1 MATTV
6 TKTVFGKYPDG
17 RDCFLYTMTNE
28 NGMEVAVTTVGAA
41 IVKLIVPDAE
51 GKKADLVLGFDKAED
66 YLVNPSFFGVVVGP
80 NANRIGN
87 AKYEIDGVTYQLDV
101 NDGVNNLHSHID
113 KGYHKMLWDAEEI
126 AGGVKFTL
134 EDTDGN
140 LGFPGNKKV
149 SVEYTLDEEN
159 NLRLHYHAISDKKTI
174 LNLTNHTYFN
184 LDGHDSGKIE
194 GHVLS
199 LNAANFT
206 PADAGSIPTGEIV
219 SVKGTPMDFT
229 SPKQVGLE
237 IDAAFDQLQNAG
249 GYDHNWVIDGWK
261 GDGELICFAQV
272 KAKKSSRVM
281 KAYTDLPGVQF
292 YAGNFIAPQKGKG
305 GTDYGPRAGLCLET
319 QYYPDSANKAPPQP
333 R

>member
-28 NGMEVAVTTVGAA
+28 KGMEVAVTTVGAA

-206 PADAGSIPTGEIV
+206 PADAGSIPTGDIV

-229 SPKQVGLE
+229 SP
-237 IDAAFDQLQNAG
+237 
-249 GYDHNWVIDGWK
+249 
-261 GDGELICFAQV
+261 
-272 KAKKSSRVM
+272 
-281 KAYTDLPGVQF
+281 
-292 YAGNFIAPQKGKG
+292 
-305 GTDYGPRAGLCLET
+305 
-319 QYYPDSANKAPPQP
+319 
-333 R
+333 